1 MSAVCNFARIL
12 IIIVSI
18 VLKSRL
24 PFIAILACIAIFGVL
39 LRLVNYD
46 AIPAQSETADEFLY
60 PWAGMSLITTGVP
73 SSWSWFTSYPEG
85 KVYNKWGGPFRIVSP
100 WLEKPPLY
108 SLLSGSWML
117 AFGAHDFFDV
127 RLSVLRLLPIT
138 LSFVT
143 IVLVGTLAAK
153 VLTPATGLLAALLY
167 TTIPTIAVS
176 NRLSLT
182 ENLLTPLIL
191 LTLLALESKHKFAAA
206 FVLISGVILTVLTK
220 QIGISLLITVSILL
234 LAQRAWKML
243 GLVVLA
249 GLAGFGIYYGMG
261 IYYGWEQFMRVQNEF
276 QQAFT
281 SAGLPELMASL
292 FSFPTVGRKDHL
304 LFDGSMLLGYLI
316 LFAAPLWT
324 AVEIHTASLIGAA
337 RSKTFALFLFPFV
350 FLICL
355 SLVASGAGFS
365 FYGWHVV
372 PLFPFITI
380 FLAQTLLNYWRGK
393 LSPFTS
399 LIIFLFLASSTL
411 RFGLTIFD
419 QNHQISWQPLLMF
432 LLCIIVGL
440 ELLPQKI
447 RAKGLL
453 TLFVIYL
460 AINVLTVWHM
470 SLFIPSLPQPL

>member
-1 MSAVCNFARIL
+1 M
-12 IIIVSI
+12 
-18 VLKSRL
+18 LKSRF

-39 LRLVNYD
+39 LRLVSYD
-46 AIPAQSETADEFLY
+46 TLPPHGETADEFLY

-73 SSWSWFTSYPEG
+73 SSWSWFTSYSEG
-85 KVYNKWGGPFRIVSP
+85 TVYNKWGGPFRIVSP

-117 AFGAHDFFDV
+117 ATGARDFFDV

-143 IVLVGTLAAK
+143 IVLVGALAAK

-167 TTIPTIAVS
+167 ATIPTIAVS
-176 NRLSLT
+176 NRFSLT

-191 LTLLALESKHKFAAA
+191 LTLLAYYYFLESKRKLA
-206 FVLISGVILTVLTK
+206 FGLLLATGVFLAVLTK
-220 QIGISLLITVSILL
+220 QIGISLLITISVLL
-234 LAQRAWKML
+234 LAQRTWKML

-276 QQAFT
+276 QQVFT

-292 FSFPTVGRKDHL
+292 FSFSTVGRKDHL

-350 FLICL
+350 FLVCL

-365 FYGWHVV
+365 FYGWHVF

-380 FLAQTLLNYWRGK
+380 FLAQMLLNYWRGK

-419 QNHQISWQPLLMF
+419 QNHQISWQPQLMF
-432 LLCIIVGL
+432 LLCIIIGL
-440 ELLPQKI
+440 ELLPHKL
-447 RAKGLL
+447 RVKGLL
-453 TLFVIYL
+453 TLFIVYL
-460 AINVLTVWHM
+460 AINVLTVWRM
-470 SLFIPSLPQPL
+470 GLFIPGIPQPL